1 MATRYIDVL
10 TRPGIDAIPAPTA
23 TSTVTNKVRVAWD
36 ITISRSDLAQ
46 TLREIADAVLDQGRF
61 TQEVTFLDS

>member
-1 MATRYIDVL
+1 MATKYIDVK
-10 TRPGIDAIPAPTA
+10 TRVGVDAIPAPTA

-36 ITISRSDLAQ
+36 TSISRSDLAQ

-61 TQEVTFLDS
+61 TQAATFVDS